1 MSGQT
6 SKDAARLLLNI
17 DKQGAKESYEEL
29 KTKECKNPGLSRMGL
44 PALDY
49 YFLQHRFKTKAKSGV
64 SFNDV
69 LTNKEKLSHI
79 TSVAKR
85 WRADVDFDTLSPR
98 DLLRYQYYAFQL
110 YYGTINQF
118 RPAFARWIYCHLK
131 PKVGI
136 LDFSS
141 GWGGRCLAAMSLGIP
156 YIGVDANVSLKKSYQ
171 AMIRDFEPDAK
182 VSMIFQPSE
191 TVDFSKYNYDLIF
204 TSPPY
209 FMIEK
214 YENMPGYKGKE
225 AFLDEFFRPVV
236 RSAWK
241 HLKKGGKMAL
251 NMPHDMYMAIKDE
264 LPKVSRRIQMP
275 LHARDTRKN
284 KKKGTVKNNKSGKPH
299 ELVYVWN
306 K

>member
-1 MSGQT
+1 MT
-6 SKDAARLLLNI
+6 TKEAARLLLNL
-17 DKQGAKESYEEL
+17 DKEGARSSYHTL
-29 KTKECKNPGLSRMGL
+29 KTRECKNPGLSKMGL

-49 YFLQHRFKTKAKSGV
+49 YFLEHRLKTKTKSGV
-64 SFNDV
+64 SFSDI
-69 LTNKEKLSHI
+69 LSDKKKLEHI

-85 WRADVDFDTLSPR
+85 WNADVDFDTITPR
-98 DLLRYQYYAFQL
+98 DLLRYRYYAFQL

-118 RPAFARWIYCHLK
+118 RPTFARWIFCQMK

-136 LDFSS
+136 LDFSA

-156 YIGVDANVSLKKSYQ
+156 YIGVDANISLEKSYQ
-171 AMIRDFEPDAK
+171 KMIRDFEPEAK
-182 VSMIFQPSE
+182 DKVTMIFKPSE
-191 TVDFSKYNYDLIF
+191 TVDFSKYDYDLVF

-214 YENMPGYKGKE
+214 YENMPGYKTKE
-225 AFLDEFFRPVV
+225 EFLDEFFRPVV
-236 RSAWK
+236 QSAWK

-251 NMPHDMYMAIKDE
+251 NMPHEMYMAIKDE

-275 LHARDTRKN
+275 LYGRDTRKN
-284 KKKGTVKNNKSGKPH
+284 KKEGTRKNKASTTPH

>member
-1 MSGQT
+1 MT
-6 SKDAARLLLNI
+6 SLTSREAARLLLNI
-17 DKQGAKESYEEL
+17 DKDGAKDSYESL
-29 KTKECKNPGLSRMGL
+29 KTEKCKNPGLSRMGL

-49 YFLQHRFKTKAKSGV
+49 YFLEHRLKTKAKSDT
-64 SFNDV
+64 SFDDI
-69 LTNKEKLSHI
+69 LSNKEKLDHI

-85 WRADVDFDTLSPR
+85 WRPGVDFDTISPR
-98 DLLRYQYYAFQL
+98 DLLRYQYYAYQL

-118 RPAFARWIYCHLK
+118 RPVFARWVFCHLK

-136 LDFSS
+136 LDFSA

-156 YIGVDANVSLKKSYQ
+156 YVGVDANTSLEKSYRK
-171 AMIRDFEPDAK
+171 MIHDYEPDAK
-182 VSMIFQPSE
+182 VEMVFKPSE
-191 TVDFSKYNYDLIF
+191 TVDFSKYEYDLIF

-214 YENMPGYKGKE
+214 YENMPGYKTKE
-225 AFLDEFFRPVV
+225 EFLDEFFRPVV

-275 LHARDTRKN
+275 LHSRDTRKN
-284 KKKGTVKNNKSGKPH
+284 KKDGTRKNKAH
-299 ELVYVWN
+299 ELIYIWN